1 MYKYPGSNKKCQL
14 VYRIKVLKE
23 AKNLKVQGSHTD
35 NIQLKNPVLAEN
47 KTAVLSEMAL
57 LCP

>member
-35 NIQLKNPVLAEN
+35 NIQLKIQYLL
-47 KTAVLSEMAL
+47 KTRQ
-57 LCP
+57 LC